1 MYEGSKDNNDF
12 YCNILCV
19 RVFNEETG
27 LLEYTLLGLVSA
39 GVESVDIYTFIPD
52 NEVTYSSLL
61 GIPDRP
67 PYIISKLIIFS

>member
-1 MYEGSKDNNDF
+1 MYEGNKDNNDF

-39 GVESVDIYTFIPD
+39 GVESVDIYTFMPN
-52 NEVTYSSLL
+52 NEVS
-61 GIPDRP
+61 
-67 PYIISKLIIFS
+67 

>member
-39 GVESVDIYTFIPD
+39 GVESVDIYTFIPN
-52 NEVTYSSLL
+52 NEVIYGSSKSGPRSILTFLL
-61 GIPDRP
+61 QGKD
-67 PYIISKLIIFS
+67 L

>member
-1 MYEGSKDNNDF
+1 MANS
-12 YCNILCV
+12 NILCA

-39 GVESVDIYTFIPD
+39 GVYNVDIYTFIPN

-61 GIPDRP
+61 VLGIQGIP
-67 PYIISKLIIFS
+67 PYTISKLIIFS